1 VPLLSVGAQSVS
13 VADQGSGEPILFV
26 HAYPLNGAMWDY
38 QVASFADRYRV
49 VAIDL
54 PGFGSSPAP
63 ADPSAMRIDD
73 YADIVAGV
81 VQQLDLAP
89 VVLAGCSLGGYV
101 AFAVVRRHPQLLR
114 ALVLS
119 DTRTQSD
126 DSAGWQRRTK
136 TQHRIA
142 HGTPL
147 AELADELIPGMLA
160 RDSMQRPELVDY
172 VRALM
177 LASEPAGWI
186 AALEAMKSREDSIST
201 LEDIGVP
208 TLVVVGE
215 QDRLT
220 PQTEATL
227 IQARVK
233 DSRLVVVPDAG
244 HLPNIEQPVA
254 FDEALAELLTEL

>member
-1 VPLLSVGAQSVS
+1 MPLLTVGDHTVN

-38 QVASFADRYRV
+38 QAATFADRYRV
-49 VAIDL
+49 AAVDL

-63 ADPSAMRIDD
+63 TDPSSTTIDD
-73 YADIVAGV
+73 YADVVAGV

-89 VVLAGCSLGGYV
+89 VVLGGCSLGGYV

-114 ALVLS
+114 ALVLA

-136 TQHRIA
+136 MQRRLA
-142 HGTPL
+142 QGAPL
-147 AELADELIPGMLA
+147 AELADELIPTMLG
-160 RDSMQRPELVDY
+160 RDSLERTELVDY

-186 AALEAMKSREDSIST
+186 AALAAMKNREDSIST
-201 LEDIGVP
+201 LGAIGVP

-220 PQTEATL
+220 PQTEASL

-233 DSRLVVVPDAG
+233 DSRLVVIPDAG
-244 HLPNIEQPVA
+244 HLPNLEQPVA
-254 FDEALAELLTEL
+254 FDEALSEFLAGL